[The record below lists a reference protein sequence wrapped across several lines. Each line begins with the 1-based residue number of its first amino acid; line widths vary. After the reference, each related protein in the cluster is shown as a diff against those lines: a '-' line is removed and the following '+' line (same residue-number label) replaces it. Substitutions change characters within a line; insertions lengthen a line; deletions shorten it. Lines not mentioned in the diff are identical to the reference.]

1 MEKNSAQ
8 DEAIRTHK
16 GQVLLIGCPGSGKT
30 TTMIRRIH
38 SMTKASTCLLYTSDA
53 ADD

>member
-16 GQVLLIGCPGSGKT
+16 GQVLLIDCPGSGKT

-38 SMTKASTCLLYTSDA
+38 SMTEASTALH
-53 ADD
+53 